1 MMLTRM
7 GTWEHVIGQQLPLME
22 DLSKYATQ
30 GLIAL
35 AALIG
40 VLLLL
45 GFLKT
50 LLYICPP
57 NEVLIFS
64 GRKHRL
70 EDGTVR
76 GFRVVPG
83 GRGWRV
89 PIIEKVDRM
98 SLTVQE
104 VPIAIR
110 NAYSKGGIPLN
121 VDAIA
126 NVKIS
131 SNPVIMGNAIERFL
145 GRDINEIRRVA
156 KETLEG
162 HLRGVLATLTP
173 EELNEDRLAF
183 AEALSKESEE
193 DLNKLGLHIDTLKIL
208 HISDEMHYLDSIG
221 RSAIANV
228 IREAEIAES
237 DFKRAAEQAEA
248 ENEGRAAVT
257 KANVE
262 ANISKLRNELRRF
275 QAELQAQVKSEEER
289 TAAAAREARARAE
302 QELQRIR
309 AELASIQLQADQ
321 ILPAEAERYAQEFR
335 ARGDAALI
343 RERGKAVASTLQLM
357 HSAWKE
363 AGASAMQ
370 ITLIEDIE
378 KILASAAEGVAKVQV
393 KNIQMIDGGEGR
405 TLSGYLASYPAMLS
419 SVFEALERTTGID
432 VPKTLSGA
440 ESTKER

>member
-1 MMLTRM
+1 
-7 GTWEHVIGQQLPLME
+7 
-22 DLSKYATQ
+22 
-30 GLIAL
+30 
-35 AALIG
+35 
-40 VLLLL
+40 
-45 GFLKT
+45 
-50 LLYICPP
+50 
-57 NEVLIFS
+57 
-64 GRKHRL
+64 
-70 EDGTVR
+70 
-76 GFRVVPG
+76 
-83 GRGWRV
+83 
-89 PIIEKVDRM
+89 M